1 MKKIFSLIL
10 AAFLFL
16 NIFCSC
22 KNKETT
28 FTAYIDEAGFYNNRI
43 SVYTV
48 DDTVDFDAADVTFTS
63 GSFKPKSFGIVKI
76 TYSKINTKET
86 IPKITASKVEYLKNA
101 KYRTILKEEYEK
113 LNKDDFVLIDVRSTD
128 IYKKMGHLQNAINI
142 SAKKINPKIKTKF
155 LPDLNKKIV
164 VYGSSDKNSKIASL
178 FLLTLGYTNVYDLG
192 GIEGKDYKLII

>member
-1 MKKIFSLIL
+1 MKKFFSLIL
-10 AAFLFL
+10 SAFLFL

-43 SVYTV
+43 SVYTA

-76 TYSKINTKET
+76 TYSKISTKESV
-86 IPKITASKVEYLKNA
+86 PKITASKVEYLKDA

-192 GIEGKDYKLII
+192 GIEGKDYKLVI